1 MTVPEGSLTADDL
14 AELDARKRLSDV
26 LGDAASRRRARRRLG
41 LSLADVAELCGLSV
55 RAVQR
60 REATKDGRD
69 LWRFKRG
76 SLETDAGYLYVQFIA
91 RAQGV
96 DLS

>member
-41 LSLADVAELCGLSV
+41 LSLADVAELTGLHPESV
-55 RAVQR
+55 RY
-60 REATKDGRD
+60 RETDTWKF
-69 LWRFKRG
+69 LHG
-76 SLETDAGYLYVQFIA
+76 SLESAAGYRYVQLIA

-96 DLS
+96 TL